1 MRRLLILAAALMTML
16 AATAQRVTVN
26 ARGSDAAAVF
36 RSIMEQTG
44 KDFGY
49 STARP
54 PVPILLSPTDLLR
67 GVKVT
72 VNARNRPLD
81 EVLRQMFRGTEID
94 FSIRG
99 NNVVLKRRK
108 EAPERTAKAARTTPP
123 PLPRP
128 LEINAPAELE
138 EVVVVSRLED
148 PQVETAEM
156 GAAKISARQLRATP
170 VIFGE
175 PDIIKTLQHQAGVA
189 EGTEGLAGMHV
200 HGGETDQ
207 NLYMLDNVPGQI

>member
-44 KDFGY
+44 KNFVY
-49 STARP
+49 S
-54 PVPILLSPTDLLR
+54 TDLLR

-81 EVLRQMFRGTEID
+81 EVLRQMFRGTEIE

-108 EAPERTAKAARTTPP
+108 EAPERTAKAARTT
-123 PLPRP
+123 
-128 LEINAPAELE
+128 
-138 EVVVVSRLED
+138 V
-148 PQVETAEM
+148 
-156 GAAKISARQLRATP
+156 
-170 VIFGE
+170 
-175 PDIIKTLQHQAGVA
+175 
-189 EGTEGLAGMHV
+189 
-200 HGGETDQ
+200 
-207 NLYMLDNVPGQI
+207 